1 MELAKLGIAPAAAMR
16 RAAALKPG
24 AGSRECWLSYFF
36 VALQAV
42 PVPVVPFIE
51 LPLTVPL

>member
-24 AGSRECWLSYFF
+24 AGSCWLSYFF

>member
-1 MELAKLGIAPAAAMR
+1 MTTAEGPGSNISGHLTGRLKAASTFSWR
-16 RAAALKPG
+16 
-24 AGSRECWLSYFF
+24 YFF

-51 LPLTVPL
+51 LPLTVPV